1 MRKYIEHLIEYI
13 APNVP
18 KNVLLRV
25 ELSTNTTPMN
35 SFGKNRYVNKIKHFL
50 KMVLFGFQYQKYPK
64 IYLKMSMILKSKTII
79 LSRYKIPLSITV
91 RTYQPPDWAKVWK
104 RAAEH
109 EAVYCGKSKDC

>member
-13 APNVP
+13 ALNVP

-35 SFGKNRYVNKIKHFL
+35 SFGKNRYVNKIKRFL

-64 IYLKMSMILKSKTII
+64 IYLKMSMILKSKTTI
-79 LSRYKIPLSITV
+79 LSQYKIPLYITV
-91 RTYQPPDWAKVWK
+91 KTFQKLATVQEWQKV
-104 RAAEH
+104 AEH
-109 EAVYCGKSKDC
+109 EVVCCGK